1 MEGVRNVLK
10 VSELNHGV
18 KERAY
23 QERLR
28 GKFEVWRG
36 GRSRVWRRSGKSSEI

>member
-1 MEGVRNVLK
+1 MEGVRNVFK
-10 VSELNHGV
+10 VSELKHGV

-28 GKFEVWRG
+28 GKYVERWGCRE
-36 GRSRVWRRSGKSSEI
+36 WRRSGKS